1 MISRMEELAFKV
13 EKLSPEQR
21 LRLLERLWDSL
32 AHNPEDIPLTPA
44 QKQELDSR
52 LDSIDDE
59 GPTGIPW
66 ENVLRRLQNSG
77 S

>member
-13 EKLSPEQR
+13 EELSPEQR
-21 LRLLERLWDSL
+21 LLLLERLWASL
-32 AHNPEDIPLTPA
+32 AHEDIPLTPA

-66 ENVLRRLQNSG
+66 EDVLRRLENSG
-77 S
+77 L

>member
-1 MISRMEELAFKV
+1 MTSWMEELAFKV
-13 EKLSPEQR
+13 EKLSPKQR

-32 AHNPEDIPLTPA
+32 AHNPENIPLTSA
-44 QKQELDSR
+44 QKQELDRR

-59 GPTGIPW
+59 GPLGIPW
-66 ENVLRRLQNSG
+66 EDVRSRLQNSE